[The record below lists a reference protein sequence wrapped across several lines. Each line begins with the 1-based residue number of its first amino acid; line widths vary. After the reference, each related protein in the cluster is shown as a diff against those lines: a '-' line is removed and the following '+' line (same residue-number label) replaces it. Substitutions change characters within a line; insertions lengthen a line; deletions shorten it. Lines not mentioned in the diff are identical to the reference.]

1 MFYLITLDFGSIL
14 GVVVMVVGVII
25 GLIIYNA
32 FSGALPCDDLDGY
45 NVTTPADST
54 GPAQACLQTKDN
66 ANIVFGIIPV
76 FIILGLI
83 PLIRGALTRGL

>member
-1 MFYLITLDFGSIL
+1 MDFGSIL
-14 GVVVMVVGVII
+14 GIVVMVVGVII

-32 FSGALPCDDLDGY
+32 FSGALPCDNLEGF
-45 NVTTPADST
+45 NVNGTST
-54 GPAQACLQTKDN
+54 GPALACQQTKDN
-66 ANIVFGIIPV
+66 AGIVFGIIPV

>member
-1 MFYLITLDFGSIL
+1 MDFGQIL
-14 GVVVMVVGVII
+14 GIVVMVVGVII

-32 FSGALPCDDLDGY
+32 FSGALDCTTLDGY
-45 NVTTPADST
+45 DVNGSSGAALS
-54 GPAQACLQTKDN
+54 CEQTKDN

>member
-1 MFYLITLDFGSIL
+1 MDFGSIL
-14 GVVVMVVGVII
+14 GIVVMVVGVII

-32 FSGALPCDDLDGY
+32 FSDALDCSTLTGY
-45 NVTTPADST
+45 DATTPANST
-54 GPAQACLQTKDN
+54 EQAKACLETKSN
-66 ANIVFGIIPV
+66 ANVVFGIIPV